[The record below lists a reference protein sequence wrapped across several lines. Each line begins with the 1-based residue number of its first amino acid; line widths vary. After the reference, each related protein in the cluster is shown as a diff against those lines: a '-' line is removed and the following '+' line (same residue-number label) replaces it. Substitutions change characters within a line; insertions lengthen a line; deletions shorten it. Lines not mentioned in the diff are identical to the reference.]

1 LALSAATSQGHG
13 SVPKKF
19 QKMLMV
25 SKKIVYE
32 ETRRKIHILIHK
44 SYIGIEIVFYFPFL
58 KRKIDFHHEEKS

>member
-25 SKKIVYE
+25 SKKIDYE
-32 ETRRKIHILIHK
+32 ETRRKSI
-44 SYIGIEIVFYFPFL
+44 F
-58 KRKIDFHHEEKS
+58 